1 MASTTAE
8 KKIER
13 LANQLADVEQKII
26 ELQLRERRDD
36 DHPLMT
42 KRNKLIVELLNL
54 DAGYSFMT
62 KTRGVAPSTNRGLIR
77 VLQGG
82 KPI

>member
-42 KRNKLIVELLNL
+42 S
-54 DAGYSFMT
+54 ATS
-62 KTRGVAPSTNRGLIR
+62 
-77 VLQGG
+77 
-82 KPI
+82 